1 MSKLIKYYSIVIIF
15 YIIEIFLFD
24 FLKNLNEDH
33 LGLINFILR
42 LSMSLTAAVVIKSLA
57 FQGKRAFYGTF
68 LLLTLIN
75 PLLSSTLLLGL
86 IHTTNLYIILAK
98 VIADI
103 FTSLLLYGL
112 LRKILRD

>member
-24 FLKNLNEDH
+24 FLKNLNKDH

-68 LLLTLIN
+68 LLLTFIN
-75 PLLSSTLLLGL
+75 PLLSSALLLGL
-86 IHTTNLYIILAK
+86 IHSTNLYIILAK